1 MLQNNPGDRGLEL
14 VGNKDWTELTAV
26 GTGPSVV
33 CCVPPHACRSLQM
46 QLRVHK
52 LPAVSADPAAQ
63 ASAPRMA
70 PIRHQP
76 PAPGLLCLP
85 PRSWKPG
92 EVPTRP
98 PQGPPFAVSTL
109 CTHTSLL
116 GSLQPR
122 NSQAAEC
129 TGHGTAG
136 TEPHPV
142 QLCPLPAPRLLTWES
157 HHEGIL
163 CRLHYLSVAD

>member
-1 MLQNNPGDRGLEL
+1 MEL

-33 CCVPPHACRSLQM
+33 CCVPPHACRSLQT

-70 PIRHQP
+70 PP
-76 PAPGLLCLP
+76 PAPAPSPGPAVP
-85 PRSWKPG
+85 PTTQLEARGGSHAPSA
-92 EVPTRP
+92 
-98 PQGPPFAVSTL
+98 GPTL
-109 CTHTSLL
+109 CCKHPVYSHLFIRKPIAQE
-116 GSLQPR
+116 QPGGR
-122 NSQAAEC
+122 VHRARHG
-129 TGHGTAG
+129 GHRT
-136 TEPHPV
+136 THPV
-142 QLCPLPAPRLLTWES
+142 QLCPLPAPGLLTWES

-163 CRLHYLSVAD
+163 CRLRYLSVAD

>member
-33 CCVPPHACRSLQM
+33 CCVPPHACRSLQT

-70 PIRHQP
+70 PP
-76 PAPGLLCLP
+76 PAPAGGGNENPLQY
-85 PRSWKPG
+85 SWKIPQ
-92 EVPTRP
+92 TR
-98 PQGPPFAVSTL
+98 
-109 CTHTSLL
+109 
-116 GSLQPR
+116 GSWW
-122 NSQAAEC
+122 A
-129 TGHGTAG
+129 TVHGVTK
-136 TEPHPV
+136 
-142 QLCPLPAPRLLTWES
+142 S
-157 HHEGIL
+157 
-163 CRLHYLSVAD
+163 